1 MKPPIRL
8 GVLLSGGG
16 TTLLN
21 LIQHIE
27 AGQLA
32 ASIQLVIS
40 SREGAGG
47 LNHAR
52 KAGLA
57 TAVIAASDA
66 RQASEAM
73 NEALRQSGVELV
85 VLAGFLKPFF
95 PAAQYAERTI
105 NIHPSLLPAF
115 GGYGYYG
122 MRVHQGVHDRGCR
135 ISGCTVHLVNEEYDA
150 GPILH
155 QVAVALDQD
164 DDPEQ
169 IRAKVFQS
177 ECQALPQV
185 ISWFQ
190 QGRVSFVDGKARI
203 ASVWADG

>member
-1 MKPPIRL
+1 MRPPIRL

-27 AGQLA
+27 AGQLS

-40 SREGAGG
+40 TRETAGG
-47 LNHAR
+47 LAHAR
-52 KAGLA
+52 NAGLP
-57 TAVIAASDA
+57 TAVIAEPDA

-73 NEALRQSGVELV
+73 NESLRKAGVELV

-95 PAAQYAERTI
+95 PASLYAERTI

-115 GGYGYYG
+115 CGHGYYG
-122 MRVHQGVHDRGCR
+122 MRVHQAVHARGCR
-135 ISGCTVHLVNEEYDA
+135 VSGCTVHLVNEEYDA
-150 GPILH
+150 GHILH
-155 QVAVALDQD
+155 QLAVELDQD

-169 IRAKVFQS
+169 IRAKVFQA

-190 QGRVSFVDGKARI
+190 QGRVSFSAGRAHI
-203 ASVWADG
+203 AP